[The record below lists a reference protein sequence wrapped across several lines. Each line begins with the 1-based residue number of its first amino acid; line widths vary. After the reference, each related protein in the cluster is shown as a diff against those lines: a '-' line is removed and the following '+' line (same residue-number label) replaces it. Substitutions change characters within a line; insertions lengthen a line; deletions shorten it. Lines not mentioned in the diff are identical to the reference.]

1 MKNEHEVSAQQLESA
16 KKNIEWMERSKPSV
30 AARSSEHEISN
41 CHRQKDVQTQGEALP
56 PHERNCGRAHPMRG
70 TNSEDLTEWCIEHE
84 SYRANGRC
92 GGCGR
97 VACSPRCVAVFYFFA
112 DL

>member
-16 KKNIEWMERSKPSV
+16 KKNIEWMEQSKPSV

-84 SYRANGRC
+84 T
-92 GGCGR
+92 
-97 VACSPRCVAVFYFFA
+97 
-112 DL
+112 

>member
-41 CHRQKDVQTQGEALP
+41 CHRQKDVQT
-56 PHERNCGRAHPMRG
+56 
-70 TNSEDLTEWCIEHE
+70 
-84 SYRANGRC
+84 
-92 GGCGR
+92 
-97 VACSPRCVAVFYFFA
+97 
-112 DL
+112 

>member
-41 CHRQKDVQTQGEALP
+41 CHRQKDVQTQ
-56 PHERNCGRAHPMRG
+56 MRG

-84 SYRANGRC
+84 T
-92 GGCGR
+92 
-97 VACSPRCVAVFYFFA
+97 
-112 DL
+112 